1 MVDAAVSDHERLLSR
16 SGCRDEKRKTQKR
29 SLRQPVLSPTNNQT
43 FEETIL
49 ESDLQHQRRR
59 KRRDYSRQNANNSHI
74 PRINPQ
80 RHNHPY
86 EVPNHAVPP
95 FHLFFPHQWPADSN
109 VEPVKGRGVEPEYV
123 GRGYDDQGCC

>member
-16 SGCRDEKRKTQKR
+16 SGCRDEKRKAQKR
-29 SLRQPVLSPTNNQT
+29 SLRQPVLSPSNNQT

-49 ESDLQHQRRR
+49 ESDLQHQKRR
-59 KRRDYSRQNANNSHI
+59 KRRDHSRQDADNSHI

-80 RHNHPY
+80 SHNHPNQI
-86 EVPNHAVPP
+86 PNHPVPP
-95 FHLFFPHQWPADSN
+95 FNFFFSHQRPADFDI
-109 VEPVKGRGVEPEYV
+109 EPVEGRGVETEYV